1 MLNSLMVVRKSWFME
16 RMEELQYTGFK
27 KVVQMINEREKLIKD
42 EVANAKHVLVK
53 FHIDNLFHTVG
64 IKDIY

>member
-1 MLNSLMVVRKSWFME
+1 
-16 RMEELQYTGFK
+16 MEELQYTGFK
-27 KVVQMINEREKLIKD
+27 QVVQMINEREKLIKD